1 MTNGLARSK
10 FVVAIVAT
18 LVLIPEAAYAY
29 GGPGSIVSGLGA
41 LVAVIVAIAAAVA
54 GFFWYPIKRLVQ
66 RLRGRTEGEDEEP
79 EVAEA
84 S

>member
-1 MTNGLARSK
+1 MSNELHRVIGITTAAALLLLA
-10 FVVAIVAT
+10 
-18 LVLIPEAAYAY
+18 PEAARAY

-41 LVAVIVAIAAAVA
+41 LVAVIVAVAAAVV

-66 RLRGRTEGEDEEP
+66 RLRGPEDEDEEP